1 MSGGYAERLTFR
13 QPEAL
18 GGKLGGKETQ
28 DPDDVFDEK
37 IDILCEML
45 QSSKGCSV
53 YTGAGISTACGIP
66 DFRGPNGIWTLQAQG
81 KPLPK
86 SEMTLELASPSLTHM
101 AIAALV
107 SRGLAKLVVS
117 QNVDDLHRRSGLGSD
132 VLAELHGNCFIEKC
146 NRCKRVYRRDF
157 EIPSAGFKFTGRRCE
172 TYNCRGRLQDF
183 VLDWDDQ
190 LPEEDLLRAE
200 AFARDETDVAL
211 CIGTSLRIAPACQI
225 PLLTKKAGGKLVIV
239 NLQTTP
245 KDRQADLKI
254 SECPTLPPS
263 RPPLSRHSPLPP
275 RPPTHLLL
283 LPPDAKSDK
292 VMAALMRRL
301 GAPIPTLIRT
311 SSVVCGHETYFAG
324 RGKRKRGKGG
334 KRWTEMVRV
343 FLSSVHGADLRIPLI
358 DTAVLAVVGP
368 SGKTVVPS
376 DAGPGPHEYKFDV
389 SGCDFGQVSPSLSI
403 RLLPLLLPADSLSL
417 SLSLSL
423 SFLIHLPSTVRSV
436 LDTQSEASA
445 KCPEESSGSRVLLP
459 SVRSGGHWRDGG
471 AHRDKAGRLCRRRQE
486 L

>member
-263 RPPLSRHSPLPP
+263 RPPLSRHSPPSPLDLQLTSFFFLQTPRATRSWLHSCAGSAPP
-275 RPPTHLLL
+275 FPLSYERPPSSAATRRTLLEEESESG
-283 LPPDAKSDK
+283 ARGGRGGRKWFAFSFR
-292 VMAALMRRL
+292 AFT
-301 GAPIPTLIRT
+301 API
-311 SSVVCGHETYFAG
+311 
-324 RGKRKRGKGG
+324 
-334 KRWTEMVRV
+334 
-343 FLSSVHGADLRIPLI
+343 
-358 DTAVLAVVGP
+358 
-368 SGKTVVPS
+368 
-376 DAGPGPHEYKFDV
+376 
-389 SGCDFGQVSPSLSI
+389 
-403 RLLPLLLPADSLSL
+403 
-417 SLSLSL
+417 
-423 SFLIHLPSTVRSV
+423 
-436 LDTQSEASA
+436 
-445 KCPEESSGSRVLLP
+445 
-459 SVRSGGHWRDGG
+459 
-471 AHRDKAGRLCRRRQE
+471 
-486 L
+486 

>member
-1 MSGGYAERLTFR
+1 
-13 QPEAL
+13 
-18 GGKLGGKETQ
+18 
-28 DPDDVFDEK
+28 
-37 IDILCEML
+37 ML

-254 SECPTLPPS
+254 SECPPLPPS
-263 RPPLSRHSPLPP
+263 RPPLSRHSPPP
-275 RPPTHLLL
+275 
-283 LPPDAKSDK
+283 
-292 VMAALMRRL
+292 
-301 GAPIPTLIRT
+301 
-311 SSVVCGHETYFAG
+311 
-324 RGKRKRGKGG
+324 
-334 KRWTEMVRV
+334 
-343 FLSSVHGADLRIPLI
+343 
-358 DTAVLAVVGP
+358 
-368 SGKTVVPS
+368 
-376 DAGPGPHEYKFDV
+376 
-389 SGCDFGQVSPSLSI
+389 
-403 RLLPLLLPADSLSL
+403 
-417 SLSLSL
+417 
-423 SFLIHLPSTVRSV
+423 PSTSN
-436 LDTQSEASA
+436 S
-445 KCPEESSGSRVLLP
+445 PPSSS
-459 SVRSGGHWRDGG
+459 S
-471 AHRDKAGRLCRRRQE
+471 RRQE
-486 L
+486 RQGHGCTHAQARRPHSHSHTNVLRCLRPRDVLCWKRKAKAGQGGEEVDGNGSRFPFERSRRRSEDPPDRHGCSGGGRTLREDRGPLECGTWSARVQVRCLWLRFRPSESLPFDSSASPPSSC